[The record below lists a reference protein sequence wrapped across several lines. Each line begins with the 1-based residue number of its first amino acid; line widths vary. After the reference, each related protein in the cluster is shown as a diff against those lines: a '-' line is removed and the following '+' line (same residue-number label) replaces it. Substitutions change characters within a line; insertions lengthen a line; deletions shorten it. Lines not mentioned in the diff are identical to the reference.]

1 MIKVTSKFV
10 KREVKEAQVE
20 IDAFA
25 PGKVIVRAMED
36 GDGGDPYI
44 VGDYRGKEMDHMY
57 SSSERLDKYFSRGIF
72 VEFFKQR
79 ADWLNA
85 SPEIKGFC
93 DAAGKHP
100 SEYRV
105 GDQPLVSALTGDV
118 CFMREV

>member
-25 PGKVIVRAMED
+25 PGKVIVSAIED
-36 GDGGDPYI
+36 VDGGNPYI
-44 VGDYRGKEMDHMY
+44 VGEFQNPSCSAVY
-57 SSSERLDKYFSRGIF
+57 SERLDKYFSRGIF
-72 VEFFKQR
+72 IEFFKQR

-85 SPEIKGFC
+85 SPEIKGYVSS
-93 DAAGKHP
+93 AGMHP
-100 SEYRV
+100 SEYSV
-105 GDQPLVSALTGDV
+105 DSQPMVSANGDV

>member
-25 PGKVIVRAMED
+25 PGKVIVSAIED
-36 GDGGDPYI
+36 VDGGDPYM
-44 VGDYRGKEMDHMY
+44 VGEFQNPSCMAAY
-57 SSSERLDKYFSRGIF
+57 SERLDKYFSRGIF
-72 VEFFKQR
+72 IGFFKQR